1 MGDLLRFAV
10 LQNLEFLR
18 PQITHMPARRIL
30 HHSIQLNQ
38 IHRHPDHGIC
48 RSRLLREQR
57 NQNTKQAEG
66 FIAEIYI
73 GVLNYMQESS
83 KPSGVV
89 QYANMLTRRHF
100 LGASVMGASAALAA
114 DLFAAPAGS
123 QTPSADLEKLGAIA
137 LAESKKYKA
146 TYCDIRIVRLRDQ
159 RLGMRLSADRGTG
172 KTLAVPTVA
181 EDSTFGFGVR
191 VIVNGAWG
199 FASSPLVTKEEIAR
213 VTGEAA
219 IIAKANATIQP
230 KPIQLA
236 PVKAYRDRWETPH
249 EKDPF
254 AVSIEEKLELLR
266 SSSEE
271 IKKNQ
276 RVFGSSATLS
286 LRSEDKYFASTEG
299 SSIQQLILQIYGN
312 LDATAVDRQAGIS
325 RSRSYV
331 PTQAAAGWE
340 YVPEMNFRENAQRIR
355 EEVLEHLAAPPVKE
369 GKKDLI
375 LMPNHLMLTVHES
388 VAHPTELDRALGYEA
403 NYAGTSYI
411 TPATIGKRIAS
422 DHITVIGDRTSP
434 RALGTVGYDDDG
446 VKSSSFTIIDKG
458 IFRNFQTTREQAH
471 LVGDKESHGCSQA
484 DSWATVPFQRMPNV
498 WLKPG
503 PADVS
508 LDDLISGIDDGVL
521 IDGRGSYSIDQQ
533 RYNFQ
538 FGGDAFWEIKGGKKR
553 GMISRVAY
561 QARTPD
567 FWQACDGTAGPAY
580 WRQYGTTGDAK
591 GEPTQINSISHGCS
605 PTRFR
610 KINVLVTD

>member
-1 MGDLLRFAV
+1 
-10 LQNLEFLR
+10 
-18 PQITHMPARRIL
+18 
-30 HHSIQLNQ
+30 
-38 IHRHPDHGIC
+38 
-48 RSRLLREQR
+48 
-57 NQNTKQAEG
+57 
-66 FIAEIYI
+66 
-73 GVLNYMQESS
+73 
-83 KPSGVV
+83 
-89 QYANMLTRRHF
+89 MLTRRHF
-100 LGASVMGASAALAA
+100 LATSAAAMAA
-114 DLFAAPAGS
+114 ELFAAPKES
-123 QTPSADLEKLGAIA
+123 RTPSADLEKLGAVA
-137 LAESKKYKA
+137 LNEAKKYKA

-159 RLGMRLSADRGTG
+159 RLGLRLSPDRGTG
-172 KTLAVPTVA
+172 KTLAVPNVS

-191 VIVNGAWG
+191 LIVNGAWG
-199 FASSPLVTKEEIAR
+199 FASSPLVTREEIAR

-219 IIAKANATIQP
+219 VIAKANATIQP

-236 PVKAYRDRWETPH
+236 AVKAYRDRWETPH

-254 AVSIEEKLELLR
+254 TVPVEEKLDLLR
-266 SSSEE
+266 RSAEE
-271 IKKNQ
+271 VKKNQ
-276 RVFGSSATLS
+276 KVFGSSATLS
-286 LRSEDKYFASTEG
+286 SRSEDKYFASSEG

-312 LDATAVDRQAGIS
+312 LDASAVDRQAGIS

-331 PTQAAAGWE
+331 PTQASAGWE
-340 YVPEMNFRENAQRIR
+340 YVPEMNLVENAQRIR
-355 EEVLEHLAAPPVKE
+355 DEVVEHLSAPAVKP

-375 LMPNHLMLTVHES
+375 LMPNHLMLTLHES

-403 NYAGTSYI
+403 NYAGTSYL
-411 TPATIGKRIAS
+411 TPATLGKRIAS
-422 DHITVIGDRTSP
+422 EHVTIVGDRTSP

-446 VKSSSFTIIDKG
+446 VKSSEFTIIDKG
-458 IFRNFQTTREQAH
+458 IFKNFQTTREQAH

-498 WLKPG
+498 WLKAGAP
-503 PADVS
+503 DVS
-508 LDDLISGIDDGVL
+508 LESLIAGVDDGIL

-538 FGGDAFWEIKGGKKR
+538 FGGDAFWEIKGGKK
-553 GMISRVAY
+553 GNMISRVAY

-610 KINVLVTD
+610 QINVLVTD

>member
-1 MGDLLRFAV
+1 M
-10 LQNLEFLR
+10 
-18 PQITHMPARRIL
+18 MAR
-30 HHSIQLNQ
+30 
-38 IHRHPDHGIC
+38 
-48 RSRLLREQR
+48 
-57 NQNTKQAEG
+57 
-66 FIAEIYI
+66 
-73 GVLNYMQESS
+73 
-83 KPSGVV
+83 
-89 QYANMLTRRHF
+89 LTRRGF
-100 LGASVMGASAALAA
+100 LATPLAVAFA
-114 DLFAAPAGS
+114 DELFGAPAQS
-123 QTPSADLEKLGAIA
+123 TTPSADLEKLGAVA
-137 LAESKKYKA
+137 LTEAKKFKA

-159 RLGMRLSADRGTG
+159 RLGIRLSPDRATG
-172 KTLAVPTVA
+172 KTQSVPTVA
-181 EDSTFGFGVR
+181 EDSSFGFGVR

-199 FASSPLVTKEEIAR
+199 FASSPMVTKEEIAR
-213 VTGEAA
+213 VTGEAV

-236 PVKAYRDRWETPH
+236 PVKAYRTRWETPH

-254 AVSIEEKLELLR
+254 AVPTAEKLDLLR
-266 SSSEE
+266 RAADEV
-271 IKKNQ
+271 KKNTK
-276 RVFGSSATLS
+276 VFGSSSS
-286 LRSEDKYFASTEG
+286 LNIRSEDKYFASTEG

-312 LDATAVDRQAGIS
+312 LDATAVDRAAGVS

-331 PTQAAAGWE
+331 PTQASAGWE
-340 YVPEMNFRENAQRIR
+340 YVPEMNLEENAQRIR
-355 EEVLEHLAAPPVKE
+355 EEVVEHLSAPSVKA

-375 LMPNHLMLTVHES
+375 LMPNHLMLTIHES
-388 VAHPTELDRALGYEA
+388 VAHPTELDRSLGYEA

-411 TPATIGKRIAS
+411 TPATIGKKIAS
-422 DHITVIGDRTSP
+422 EHCTFIGDRTSP
-434 RALGTVGYDDDG
+434 RALGTAGYDDDG
-446 VKSSSFTIIDKG
+446 VKTGVFTIIDKG
-458 IFRNFQTTREQAH
+458 VFRNFQTTREQAH

-498 WLKPG
+498 YLKAG
-503 PADVS
+503 PS
-508 LDDLISGIDDGVL
+508 ETTLEGMISEIEDGVL

-567 FWQACDGTAGPAY
+567 FWQACDATAGPSY

-610 KINVLVTD
+610 QINVLVTD